1 MAPQVEFTRD
11 GIFKLH
17 GRALVERYLGTE
29 DKKTSDEKKKSHD
42 KTPVPEDRKLKVG
55 IIGAGVGGLYAALM
69 LQSLDIP
76 FEILER
82 SDRVGG
88 RLWTKKFEQGGRY
101 DYYDVGAMRFPLPE
115 QDPFGNYKGGIMQ
128 RVGNL
133 FNYLKMQDK
142 LLPYYFKSNGSPG
155 FQYFNGVRAR
165 IGDGADFGAP
175 LLGIAQELINKGVS
189 TIVDDVVGK
198 FAQGIYDDL
207 KTSGEEGWKEMMAH
221 DAYSTRAYMAFK
233 YIPSPSL
240 GLPEAHFP
248 TRVINW
254 CETFDKSTGW
264 YDRGL
269 TETVLEALAFGDQP
283 KEVKNKV
290 NWRCI
295 DGGSSVLPET
305 MAAVVEEHSK
315 PKDGPVIVMKT
326 HVTAIGQRDP
336 SDPRSPMVVRVQGQ
350 DDREYNHVISTLP
363 LPVLRTLD
371 LKNAGLDI
379 LQSNALRQLQYGPSI
394 KIGILFKE
402 PWWTTG
408 QDKDGVKFNIIGGQS
423 YTDLPI
429 RTVVYPSHGAGTDT
443 PSNTLIAS
451 YCWTNDAERLGS
463 LINTGKETYDEQLKA
478 LVLSNLAEVHNV
490 SVEYLEEQFADIH
503 AWDWNHDPL
512 TMGAFAFFGPGNFD
526 DMYTSLNRPA
536 ANGKL
541 HFAGEALSVRHA
553 WVVGALDSAWR
564 AVYSYL
570 SATYPSKLDEF
581 HKKWQKNAEWNDP
594 VDGRNA
600 EQSPKAKLLERFLRF
615 DHSRNFNAI

>member
-1 MAPQVEFTRD
+1 MAPRTVEFTRD
-11 GIFKLH
+11 DIFKLH
-17 GRALVERYLGTE
+17 GRALVERYLGPPSP
-29 DKKTSDEKKKSHD
+29 DDKKKSQD
-42 KTPVPEDRKLKVG
+42 KTPSPEDRKLKVG
-55 IIGAGVGGLYAALM
+55 IIGAGVGGLYTALM
-69 LQSLDIP
+69 LQSLGIP
-76 FEILER
+76 FEIIER

-115 QDPFGNYKGGIMQ
+115 QDPFGNYKSGIMQ

-165 IGDGADFGAP
+165 IGDGADFDAP
-175 LLGIAQELINKGVS
+175 SLGIADQFIKNGV
-189 TIVDDVVGK
+189 TAIVDDVVGK
-198 FAQGIYDDL
+198 FAAGIYEDL
-207 KTSGEEGWKEMMAH
+207 KTGGEEGWQDMMAH

-240 GLPEAHFP
+240 DLPEAHFS

-264 YDRGL
+264 YDRAL
-269 TETVLEALAFGDQP
+269 TETVLEAIAFGEQP
-283 KEVKNKV
+283 EEVRNKV

-305 MAAVVEEHSK
+305 MAAFINSHSK
-315 PKDGPVIVMKT
+315 PEDGPAIVTKT

-336 SDPRSPMVVRVQGQ
+336 NDPHSPMVISAQGRE
-350 DDREYNHVISTLP
+350 DREYSHVISTLP
-363 LPVLRTLD
+363 LPVLRTVD
-371 LKNAGLDI
+371 LKDASLDI

-408 QDKDGVKFNIIGGQS
+408 QDKDGLKFNIIGGQS

-429 RTVVYPSHGAGTDT
+429 RTVVYPSHGAGTDA

-463 LINTGKETYDEQLKA
+463 LINTGKDTYEKQLKA

-490 SVEYLEEQFADIH
+490 AVEYLEKIFVDIH

-512 TMGAFAFFGPGNFD
+512 TMGAFAFFGPGNFE

-570 SATYPSKLDEF
+570 SGTDPSKLDEF
-581 HKKWQKNAEWNDP
+581 YKKWQKNAEWNDP
-594 VDGRNA
+594 VDGRAA
-600 EQSPKAKLLERFLRF
+600 EQSPRAKLLERFLRF